1 MPWLPAP
8 SGMMRV
14 LALYVLL
21 TAPTHSQTAAD
32 NAVGA
37 APAERVA
44 TEVLTPPVIKRIDPG
59 SHYPTYEYEHG
70 VEGWV
75 LLGYMV
81 DTKGSPFEI
90 TVVDS
95 SGNPDFERAATKAME
110 SAKLEAGML
119 NGQPVESASELKLV
133 FTIVNGHASAGRAFV
148 QTYDTLMAAIKA
160 NDRAGADAAM
170 KGLTVSSLYEDAY
183 FGLASYQYARAWG
196 DEAQQL
202 AALKRAIANDHSAH
216 YLRSKEFQSALLEI
230 MKLELK
236 EHLYG
241 AAQVSWH
248 DLQASGID
256 PAVKAQIKPVFDR
269 LDKLRSDDTAFDVTG
284 SLADGTWHQTLLKK
298 NFRAQ
303 VTNGHISDV
312 KLRCARGFVRFAFD
326 PAIQYHV
333 ETRYGSCTME
343 IEGDRGTQFVL
354 TQF

>member
-1 MPWLPAP
+1 MPLLPAP

-14 LALYVLL
+14 LTLGMLL
-21 TAPTHSQTAAD
+21 TAPAHSQTASE
-32 NAVGA
+32 NVVGT
-37 APAERVA
+37 APAERIA
-44 TEVLTPPVIKRIDPG
+44 TEVLTPPVIKKFDAAL
-59 SHYPTYEYEHG
+59 HYPTDEYQHS

-95 SGNPDFERAATKAME
+95 SGNADFERAAIKTME
-110 SAKLEAGML
+110 TAKLEAGKL
-119 NGQPVESASELKLV
+119 NGQPVESASELKVV
-133 FTIVNGHASAGRAFV
+133 FTIVNGHAGAGKAFV
-148 QTYDTLMAAIKA
+148 HSYDTLVAALKA

-183 FGLASYQYARAWG
+183 FGLANYQYARAWG
-196 DEAQQL
+196 DESQQL
-202 AALKRAIANDHSAH
+202 AALKRAVANDHSAH
-216 YLRSKEFQSALLEI
+216 YLRPKEFQSALLEI

-256 PAVKAQIKPVFDR
+256 PALKAQIKPVFDR

-303 VTNGHISDV
+303 VVSGHISDV
-312 KLRCARGFVRFAFD
+312 KLRCTKGFVRFAFD

-333 ETRYGSCTME
+333 EAKYGSCTME